1 MSRSPLDFQ
10 ESEKQFLFLL
20 SIFKIWKKNS
30 LSPLDFQDFWDQFLF
45 LLSIFKILEK
55 ISLSPLDF
63 QDFLNEYFYNWSLSM
78 ICQNMLVSLYLTTF
92 TFTLLPDWFLTLSWH
107 CTVSDKDCRKGKYL
121 LELTCVWD
129 SGSSFQAA
137 MDRKMDSEN
146 SVIRI
151 SIISF
156 CSQDWIIYI

>member
-1 MSRSPLDFQ
+1 MTEIFLSRSREANFHVSFYSRFSRIGRKVSLSPLDFQ
-10 ESEKQFLFLL
+10 DL
-20 SIFKIWKKNS
+20 KKNS

-63 QDFLNEYFYNWSLSM
+63 QDFLNEYFFNLSLSM

-107 CTVSDKDCRKGKYL
+107 CTVRQRLQKGKI
-121 LELTCVWD
+121 LTSWNCGIPAHRFRLRWTERWI
-129 SGSSFQAA
+129 Q
-137 MDRKMDSEN
+137 
-146 SVIRI
+146 RI
-151 SIISF
+151 
-156 CSQDWIIYI
+156 QL